1 MQILKTLPWQQAPT
15 PVGRLSS
22 GLSPKRLAVS
32 GLSAVAAL
40 VAASAA
46 SAAASAARRRGD
58 QR

>member
-1 MQILKTLPWQQAPT
+1 MQISKTLPWRRPAP
-15 PVGRLSS
+15 PLSRFNGR
-22 GLSPKRLAVS
+22 RIAVS
-32 GLSAVAAL
+32 GLSALAAL